1 MSSEYTYYRDGF
13 FGYGPD
19 GTFRAYTL
27 MHFMPILV
35 TVGLLILVW
44 YGRRRLREWKGETH
58 LRFLLSFA
66 MFVMEF
72 SYFCWLLYVGDD
84 SGKNLMM
91 AKLPLHVCDM
101 GLICCMFMVP
111 SKNRT
116 LFGIKFFITL
126 FGATLS
132 CIVPQTVLTNVGPM
146 HYRYY
151 QFFGEHLIP
160 IFGTVYMMTVHGMRP
175 RYRDIWISVG
185 VLSAML
191 VPSLALNE
199 AYPGSDYL
207 FLKLDLPLL
216 PDDQYLRAGIYAVL
230 ITAVFHVMW
239 LLWRLYLRG
248 REKRAGGNRKAR
260 RSGIPETD
268 S

>member
-1 MSSEYTYYRDGF
+1 
-13 FGYGPD
+13 
-19 GTFRAYTL
+19 
-27 MHFMPILV
+27 
-35 TVGLLILVW
+35 
-44 YGRRRLREWKGETH
+44 
-58 LRFLLSFA
+58 
-66 MFVMEF
+66 
-72 SYFCWLLYVGDD
+72 
-84 SGKNLMM
+84 
-91 AKLPLHVCDM
+91 
-101 GLICCMFMVP
+101 
-111 SKNRT
+111 
-116 LFGIKFFITL
+116 
-126 FGATLS
+126 
-132 CIVPQTVLTNVGPM
+132 
-146 HYRYY
+146 
-151 QFFGEHLIP
+151 
-160 IFGTVYMMTVHGMRP
+160 MMTVHGMRP